1 MMSKNKLKKNKKTKT
16 DLTIDFDE
24 VNILILAKL
33 VSLLIRSF

>member
-24 VNILILAKL
+24 VNILILAKI